1 MKSYLNYMILGV
13 FLIIII
19 GLGSF
24 VLGYYLNKS
33 ENIPI
38 ESSETIDLNQK
49 VNFGNLI
56 YYIPNEYNYLIN
68 NNRLQISNSD
78 ITMAFQ
84 SGNINYEAIKLRKDE
99 LKKSYEETYN
109 NSFNLT
115 EDYNDIEGLYYE
127 GKYNNN
133 QLSIII
139 YPLNRYHVIISVARS
154 IDNNYNNL
162 VTKQIDIFKN
172 ITINK
177 DISVDEQT
185 PDLLSIIKGVLQ
197 DEQ

>member
-13 FLIIII
+13 VLIIII

-33 ENIPI
+33 DNIPI
-38 ESSETIDLNQK
+38 GSSETIDLNQK

-84 SGNINYEAIKLRKDE
+84 SGNINYEAIKLRKNE